1 MTELCFSSRVFIPK
15 GWSEDKKYRV
25 TKEDGSPYLLRISP
39 AERYERAQATFEA
52 MERVAALSV
61 PMSRPLEFGRCQDGA
76 YTLQSWID
84 GDDAEEVIPLLPERK
99 QYELGLQ
106 SGKILRTIHSIP
118 APAGQE
124 DWCVRFNR
132 KADRKI
138 QMYRDCPIKI
148 HGGKAF
154 IRYIEEN
161 RELLQSRPQC
171 FQHGDYH
178 IGNMMLQ
185 KGELYIIDFDR
196 FDYGDPWEEFNR
208 IVWCG
213 QKSPPFAAG
222 QLDGYFDGEPPLNFF
237 RLLCLYIASNTLSSI
252 PWAIPFGQREI
263 DTMTNQAQEVLR
275 WFDGMKNPIP
285 TWYRRWNQKDNL
297 L

>member
-1 MTELCFSSRVFIPK
+1 MTELHFSSRVFIPK
-15 GWSEDKKYRV
+15 GWSEDKKYQV
-25 TKEDGSPYLLRISP
+25 TTDDGSQYLLRVSP
-39 AERYERAQATFEA
+39 AGRYERVKATFEA

-61 PMSRPLEFGRCQDGA
+61 PMSRPVDFGLCEEGA
-76 YTLQSWID
+76 YTLQTWID
-84 GDDAEEVIPLLPERK
+84 GTDAEETVPFLPERE
-99 QYELGLQ
+99 QYELGKK
-106 SGKILRTIHSIP
+106 SGEILRKIHSIP
-118 APAGQE
+118 ASTNQE
-124 DWCVRFNR
+124 DWYTRFNR

-138 QMYRDCPIKI
+138 QMYRDCPIQI
-148 HGGKAF
+148 RGGEAF
-154 IRYIEEN
+154 IQYIEEN
-161 RELLQSRPQC
+161 RELLRNRPQS

-185 KGELYIIDFDR
+185 NGELYIIDFDR

-222 QLDGYFDGEPPLNFF
+222 QLQGYFGGEPPFEFF
-237 RLLCLYIASNTLSSI
+237 KLLCFYIASNTLSSV

-275 WFDGMKNPIP
+275 WFDGMRNPIP
-285 TWYRRWNQKDNL
+285 TWYREWAR
-297 L
+297 